1 MSPASIQ
8 NEQDTDSDS
17 DVEFEDVPI
26 ALPRRPRNREDT
38 DIAITIAST
47 PQPQWSPTLSLPQ
60 QRSQPIPSGS
70 EEETQLRGQI
80 STGIERITYRK
91 MKSDMG
97 MDAPDTPASERRYD
111 SFKELAADVEGLVDT
126 LWASAT
132 PAIQT
137 EALITLAGLTQTSL
151 PAFPFDAPST
161 LNILHKLDSIFAALC
176 TGTHPLTG
184 AVLPGAQTGQSLVT
198 ETQKVRIRSL
208 AERTRHQVFSCLAK
222 SNDRGNAAATVSAN
236 AHDYVYGDDEDEDSG
251 DEADEPWMLEATRL
265 YEKSLMLLAEQ
276 DPEVEA
282 GMDEFNCL

>member
-1 MSPASIQ
+1 MSPASVK
-8 NEQDTDSDS
+8 NEQDSDSDS

-26 ALPRRPRNREDT
+26 SLPNRPRNREDRG
-38 DIAITIAST
+38 IPITIPAT
-47 PQPQWSPTLSLPQ
+47 PQPQWTPTLSLPP

-70 EEETQLRGQI
+70 EEEVQLRGHI
-80 STGIERITYRK
+80 STGIERVTYRK

-97 MDAPDTPASERRYD
+97 MDAPGTPASERRYNG
-111 SFKELAADVEGLVDT
+111 FKELAADVEGLIDA

-151 PAFPFDAPST
+151 PAFPFDAPPT
-161 LNILHKLDSIFAALC
+161 LNILYKLDSVFAALC

-184 AVLPGAQTGQSLVT
+184 AVLPGAQLGHSLVT

-208 AERTRHQVFSCLAK
+208 AERTRYEVFSCLEK
-222 SNDRGNAAATVSAN
+222 SKDGVNAGTVN
-236 AHDYVYGDDEDEDSG
+236 TGGYGYGDDEDEASG
-251 DEADEPWMLEATRL
+251 DEVEPWMLEATRV

-276 DPEVEA
+276 DPEVDA

>member
-8 NEQDTDSDS
+8 ETDSDS
-17 DVEFEDVPI
+17 NVEFEDVPI
-26 ALPRRPRNREDT
+26 SLPTRSRNRED
-38 DIAITIAST
+38 IEIPITIRSN
-47 PQPQWSPTLSLPQ
+47 PQPQWTPTLSLPQ

-70 EEETQLRGQI
+70 QEETQLRGQI
-80 STGIERITYRK
+80 STGIERVTYRK

-111 SFKELAADVEGLVDT
+111 SFKDLAADVEDLIDT

-151 PAFPFDAPST
+151 PAFPFDAAPT
-161 LNILHKLDSIFAALC
+161 LNILHKLDSVFAALC
-176 TGTHPLTG
+176 TSTHPLTG
-184 AVLPGAQTGQSLVT
+184 AVLPGAQPGQSLVT

-208 AERTRHQVFSCLAK
+208 AERTRFQVFSCLAT
-222 SNDRGNAAATVSAN
+222 SNERGNAVN
-236 AHDYVYGDDEDEDSG
+236 GYEDGDDEDEDSG
-251 DEADEPWMLEATRL
+251 DEVDEPWMLEATRV

-276 DPEVEA
+276 DPDVEA

>member
-1 MSPASIQ
+1 MSPALIQ
-8 NEQDTDSDS
+8 ETDSDS

-26 ALPRRPRNREDT
+26 SLPTRSRNRED
-38 DIAITIAST
+38 IEIPITIRSN
-47 PQPQWSPTLSLPQ
+47 PQPQWTPTLSLPQ

-70 EEETQLRGQI
+70 QEETQLRGQI
-80 STGIERITYRK
+80 STGIERVTYRK

-111 SFKELAADVEGLVDT
+111 SFKDLAADVEGLIDT

-151 PAFPFDAPST
+151 PAFPFDAPPT
-161 LNILHKLDSIFAALC
+161 LNIFHKLDSVFAALC
-176 TGTHPLTG
+176 TSTHPLTG
-184 AVLPGAQTGQSLVT
+184 AVLPGAQPGQSLVT

-208 AERTRHQVFSCLAK
+208 AERTRFQVFSCLAT
-222 SNDRGNAAATVSAN
+222 SNERGNSVN
-236 AHDYVYGDDEDEDSG
+236 GYGDGDDEDEDSG
-251 DEADEPWMLEATRL
+251 DEIDEPWMLEATRV

-276 DPEVEA
+276 DPDVEA